1 MRSAPNL
8 SFEPR
13 RSRLAL
19 VLTLLIGLL
28 AAGAVYASGMPAG
41 PKIGLAAFIAIA
53 LALALAL
60 AVRTLAATSLPRCT
74 RQAEG
79 RWSIAVAGSEQSATL
94 ERSHDLGFLIAL
106 HFRTDSGQRIDLA
119 LWPDSIPPDTRRQ
132 LRVWLGRTA
141 RY

>member
-1 MRSAPNL
+1 MRSAPSL

-13 RSRLAL
+13 RSRIALA
-19 VLTLLIGLL
+19 LTLLIGLL
-28 AAGAVYASGMPAG
+28 AAGAVYASGMPVG
-41 PKIGLAAFIAIA
+41 PKIGFAAFIAI
-53 LALALAL
+53 ALAL

-79 RWSIAVAGSEQSATL
+79 RWSIAFAGSDQSATL

>member
-1 MRSAPNL
+1 MRSAPSL

-13 RSRLAL
+13 RSRIAL

-53 LALALAL
+53 LALA
-60 AVRTLAATSLPRCT
+60 VRTLAATSLPRCT

-79 RWSIAVAGSEQSATL
+79 RWSIAFAGSEQSATL

>member
-1 MRSAPNL
+1 
-8 SFEPR
+8 
-13 RSRLAL
+13 L

-53 LALALAL
+53 LALA
-60 AVRTLAATSLPRCT
+60 VRTLAATSLPRCT

-79 RWSIAVAGSEQSATL
+79 RWSIAFAGSEQSATL

>member
-1 MRSAPNL
+1 MRSAPSL

-13 RSRLAL
+13 RSRIAL

-41 PKIGLAAFIAIA
+41 PKIGLAPFIAI
-53 LALALAL
+53 ALAL

-79 RWSIAVAGSEQSATL
+79 RWSIAFAGSERSATL

>member
-28 AAGAVYASGMPAG
+28 AAGAVYASGMPVG
-41 PKIGLAAFIAIA
+41 PKIGLAAFIAI
-53 LALALAL
+53 ALAL

-79 RWSIAVAGSEQSATL
+79 RWSIAFAGSEQSATL

-106 HFRTDSGQRIDLA
+106 QELLVRWSLRPLGQVAAEARDRGEGH
-119 LWPDSIPPDTRRQ
+119 RRS
-132 LRVWLGRTA
+132 RAG
-141 RY
+141 

>member
-8 SFEPR
+8 SFEPH
-13 RSRLAL
+13 RSRIAL
-19 VLTLLIGLL
+19 LLTLLIGLL
-28 AAGAVYASGMPAG
+28 ATGAVYASGMPAI
-41 PKIGLAAFIAIA
+41 PKIGFAAFIAI
-53 LALALAL
+53 ALAL

-79 RWSIAVAGSEQSATL
+79 RWSIAFAGSEQSATL
-94 ERSHDLGFLIAL
+94 ERSHDLGFLISL